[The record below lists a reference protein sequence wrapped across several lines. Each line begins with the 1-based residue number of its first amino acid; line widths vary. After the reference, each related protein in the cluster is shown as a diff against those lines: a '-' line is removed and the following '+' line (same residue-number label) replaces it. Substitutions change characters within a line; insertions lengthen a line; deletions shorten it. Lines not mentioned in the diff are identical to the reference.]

1 MEIKNNENK
10 ELCAKC
16 GGKCCKTYAGA
27 YHPDDFNHELTDA
40 WLQDL
45 LEGNHAYPD
54 GKPILVSIDWA
65 EGVKDGPDGRGYF
78 LRPRHAGGDIVD
90 PSWGAECYHLTE
102 TGCDLSFDE
111 RPWRC
116 KLKEPSECFTWFTSK
131 PGTSEKGESME
142 AWRPYWD
149 KLHKL
154 CLKYDKGTHTG
165 EMDPLAKIFGE
176 ILAGLNGG
184 D

>member
-45 LEGNHAYPD
+45 LKKGNPDDFNRELTDAWLQDLLKKGNHAYPD
-54 GKPILVSIDWA
+54 GKAILVSIDWV

-78 LRPRHAGGDIVD
+78 LRPRHVDGDIVD
-90 PSWGAECYHLTE
+90 PSWGANCYHLTE

-116 KLKEPSECFTWFTSK
+116 KVKEPSECFTWFTSK
-131 PGTSEKGESME
+131 PDTS
-142 AWRPYWD
+142 
-149 KLHKL
+149 
-154 CLKYDKGTHTG
+154 
-165 EMDPLAKIFGE
+165 
-176 ILAGLNGG
+176 
-184 D
+184 